1 VKIHLADP
9 LLDSRW
15 DAFTERH
22 PSASI
27 FHDRGWLRALQR
39 TYGYRPYVITSA
51 ATGEPFTNGIVA
63 CQISSWMTGIRL
75 VSLPFSDHCQPL
87 VDHANEMEALTDWM
101 IRESGARG
109 WNYVELRP
117 LTAPP
122 GMDAH
127 FQTSGSY
134 WFHELDLEPGID
146 HLYERLHKNSFQRK
160 IQRAEREGI
169 SCESGRSRKL
179 MDEFYGLMANTRRR
193 QMLIPQP
200 RAWFANL
207 LECLGEKVSIRVAR
221 KKGNA
226 LAAMLTLRHGSTVVY
241 KYGCSDERLHNLGGM
256 PLLFWRLIEE
266 SKVSGYVSI
275 DFGRTDM
282 DNPGLLAFKDRLGSA
297 KRLITYYRFTKT
309 AKRGAANLSES
320 RAVRKFVSILPE
332 SVSSAAGRLFYKH
345 LG

>member
-15 DAFTERH
+15 DAFLERH

-27 FHDRGWLRALQR
+27 FHERGWLQALQR
-39 TYGYRPYVITSA
+39 TYGYKPYLVTSA
-51 ATGEPFTNGIVA
+51 APGEPLSNGIVA
-63 CQISSWMTGIRL
+63 CQISSWLTGVRL

-87 VDHANEMEALTDWM
+87 VDHPDEMEELTHWM
-101 IRESGARG
+101 IRESDARG

-117 LTAPP
+117 LVTPL

-127 FQTSGSY
+127 LQQSGTC
-134 WFHELDLEPGID
+134 WFHELDLEPGLD
-146 HLYERLHKNSFQRK
+146 QLYERLHKNSFQRK
-160 IQRAEREGI
+160 IQRARREGI
-169 SCESGRSRKL
+169 SYESGRSKKL
-179 MDEFYGLMANTRRR
+179 MDDFYGLMATTRRR
-193 QMLIPQP
+193 QKLIPQP
-200 RAWFANL
+200 KAWFGNL
-207 LECLGEKVSIRVAR
+207 LECLGEKVTIRVAR
-221 KKGNA
+221 KKGSPI
-226 LAAMLTLRHGSTVVY
+226 AAMLTLRHGSTVVY
-241 KYGCSDERLHNLGGM
+241 KYGCSDEAFHNLGGM
-256 PLLFWRLIEE
+256 PLLFWRLLEE
-266 SKVSGYVSI
+266 SKLSGMVTI

-297 KRLITYYRFTKT
+297 KRPITYYRFTKT

-320 RAVRKFVSILPE
+320 RAVRNFVSILPE